1 MDNMKYYTDSLA
13 YDFSAFMP
21 KTEKEKQT
29 DNIVKVPQGKK
40 QTRKKTAARSL
51 SVSAFAI
58 MTAVFMLA
66 ALCGNIYLRLQINEV
81 DSKINAVNKEIGIL
95 DSEMTS
101 LEVELERKISFSN
114 IELEATELGMK
125 KKDKSQVKYIRVND
139 KDTVETKNSDD

>member
-21 KTEKEKQT
+21 KTEKEKQS
-29 DNIVKVPQGKK
+29 NIVKLPENKK
-40 QTRKKTAARSL
+40 QAHKKAAARRL
-51 SVSAFAI
+51 SVSAFAV

-81 DSKINAVNKEIGIL
+81 DSQINAVNKEINAL

-101 LEVELERKISFSN
+101 LEVELERKISYSN

-125 KKDKSQVKYIRVND
+125 RKDKSQVKYIRVND
-139 KDTVETKNSDD
+139 KDTVETKNSND

>member
-1 MDNMKYYTDSLA
+1 MDNMKYYTDSIA

-21 KTEKEKQT
+21 KTEKEKQQS
-29 DNIVKVPQGKK
+29 NIVKVPQSKK
-40 QTRKKTAARSL
+40 QSRQKPAARTL
-51 SVSAFAI
+51 SVSAFAV

-81 DSKINAVNKEIGIL
+81 DSKINAVNTEINEI

-101 LEVELERKISFSN
+101 LEVEFERRISYSN

-139 KDTVETKNSDD
+139 TDTVETKNSND

>member
-1 MDNMKYYTDSLA
+1 MDNMKYYTDSIA

-21 KTEKEKQT
+21 KTEKEKQQS
-29 DNIVKVPQGKK
+29 NIVKVPQSKK
-40 QTRKKTAARSL
+40 QSRPKTAARAL
-51 SVSAFAI
+51 PVSAFAI
-58 MTAVFMLA
+58 MTAVFVLA

-81 DSKINAVNKEIGIL
+81 DSKINAVNTEINAL

-101 LEVELERKISFSN
+101 LEVEFERRISYSN

-139 KDTVETKNSDD
+139 TDTVETKNSND